1 MDRVTIEQ
9 AAHIL
14 GIEESNSE
22 LRDRLEEARSIDDE
36 EQRIV
41 DELETASE
49 EEMTALLFEARELQE
64 RRKMVVEKVAQLI
77 EESEDTHA
85 GSDALDSRVDERLE
99 DVHIAALETEKKL
112 FEMRKLVATLAIGT
126 IVATLAIGTIVATL
140 AIGTIVAISAVTP
153 ALLPKLNNLEGLW
166 PAFGWLLISVAGSI
180 IICVYSMSQVSQLFA
195 QGSVGLGRR
204 SNWSRLPGWA
214 SKLIRALPYTVL
226 ITFSAGALLIG
237 IVSFALFISA
247 SIG

>member
-14 GIEESNSE
+14 GIEEESNCE
-22 LRDRLEEARSIDDE
+22 LRDSLDEACSIDDE

-41 DELETASE
+41 DKLETASVE
-49 EEMTALLFEARELQE
+49 EKTVLLFKARELQE
-64 RRKMVVEKVAQLI
+64 RRKMVVEKVALLI
-77 EESEDTHA
+77 EESEDSHA
-85 GSDALDSRVDERLE
+85 AYDAPDSRMDERLE
-99 DVHIAALETEKKL
+99 DVRIAALDMEKNL

-126 IVATLAIGTIVATL
+126 IVATLAIGTIVA
-140 AIGTIVAISAVTP
+140 IYAVIP
-153 ALLPKLNNLEGLW
+153 ALLPILNNPEGLW
-166 PAFGWLLISVAGSI
+166 PAFSWLLISVAGSI
-180 IICVYSMSQVSQLFA
+180 ILCAFSMSQVSQLFA
-195 QGSVGLGRR
+195 RGSVGRGRR
-204 SNWSRLPGWA
+204 SRRSRLPGWA

-247 SIG
+247 SIS

>member
-14 GIEESNSE
+14 GIEEESNSE

-36 EQRIV
+36 EQRIM
-41 DELETASE
+41 DEFETASE
-49 EEMTALLFEARELQE
+49 EEERVLLFKARELQE
-64 RRKMVVEKVAQLI
+64 RRKMVVEKVALLI
-77 EESEDTHA
+77 KESEDSHA
-85 GSDALDSRVDERLE
+85 GSGALDSRVDERLE
-99 DVHIAALETEKKL
+99 DVRIAALDTEKML

-126 IVATLAIGTIVATL
+126 IVTTL

-166 PAFGWLLISVAGSI
+166 PAFGWLLISMAGSI
-180 IICVYSMSQVSQLFA
+180 ILCAYSMSQVSQLLA
-195 QGSVGLGRR
+195 RGSLGRGRR
-204 SNWSRLPGWA
+204 SKRSRLPGWA

-226 ITFSAGALLIG
+226 ITFSTGALLIG
-237 IVSFALFISA
+237 VVSFALFISA
-247 SIG
+247 SKG

>member
-14 GIEESNSE
+14 GIEEESNSE
-22 LRDRLEEARSIDDE
+22 LRDRLDEARSIDDE

-41 DELETASE
+41 DKLETASE
-49 EEMTALLFEARELQE
+49 EEKTVLLFKARELQK
-64 RRKMVVEKVAQLI
+64 RRKMVVEKVVQLI
-77 EESEDTHA
+77 EESEDSHA
-85 GSDALDSRVDERLE
+85 ASDAPDSRVDERLE
-99 DVHIAALETEKKL
+99 DVRIAALETEKKL

-126 IVATLAIGTIVATL
+126 IVATLAIGTIVA
-140 AIGTIVAISAVTP
+140 IYAVTP
-153 ALLPKLNNLEGLW
+153 ALLPKLNNPEGLW
-166 PAFGWLLISVAGSI
+166 PAFCWLLISVAGSI
-180 IICVYSMSQVSQLFA
+180 ILCAFSMSQVSQLFA
-195 QGSVGLGRR
+195 RGSVGRGRR
-204 SNWSRLPGWA
+204 SNRSRLPGWA

>member
-22 LRDRLEEARSIDDE
+22 LRDRLEDARSIDDE
-36 EQRIV
+36 GQRIV

-49 EEMTALLFEARELQE
+49 VEMTTLLFEARELQE

-126 IVATLAIGTIVATL
+126 IVA
-140 AIGTIVAISAVTP
+140 ISAVTP

-180 IICVYSMSQVSQLFA
+180 IMCVYSMSQVSQLFA

-204 SNWSRLPGWA
+204 SSWSRLPGWA
-214 SKLIRALPYTVL
+214 SKLIRALPHTVL

>member
-9 AAHIL
+9 AAHIF
-14 GIEESNSE
+14 GIGEESNSE

-36 EQRIV
+36 EQRIM
-41 DELETASE
+41 DEFETASE
-49 EEMTALLFEARELQE
+49 EEERVLLFKARELQE
-64 RRKMVVEKVAQLI
+64 RRKMVVEKVALLI
-77 EESEDTHA
+77 KESEDSHA
-85 GSDALDSRVDERLE
+85 GSGALDSRVDERLE
-99 DVHIAALETEKKL
+99 DVRIAALETEKKL

-126 IVATLAIGTIVATL
+126 IVATLAIGTIVA
-140 AIGTIVAISAVTP
+140 IYAVTP
-153 ALLPKLNNLEGLW
+153 ALLPKLNNPEGLW
-166 PAFGWLLISVAGSI
+166 PAFAWLLISVAGSI
-180 IICVYSMSQVSQLFA
+180 ILCVYSLSQVSQLCT
-195 QGSVGLGRR
+195 QGSVGRGRR
-204 SNWSRLPGWA
+204 SNRSRLPGWA

>member
-14 GIEESNSE
+14 GIEEESSFE
-22 LRDRLEEARSIDDE
+22 LRDRLNEARSIDDE

-41 DELETASE
+41 DKLETASE
-49 EEMTALLFEARELQE
+49 EELTALLFEARELQE
-64 RRKMVVEKVAQLI
+64 RRKIWVEKVAQLI

-85 GSDALDSRVDERLE
+85 ASDAPDSRVDEWLE
-99 DVHIAALETEKKL
+99 YARIAALDMEKKL
-112 FEMRKLVATLAIGT
+112 FVMRTHVS
-126 IVATLAIGTIVATL
+126 TL

-180 IICVYSMSQVSQLFA
+180 IMCVYGMSQVPQLMA
-195 QGSVGLGRR
+195 RGSVGWGRG
-204 SNWSRLPGWA
+204 SNRSRLPDWA

-237 IVSFALFISA
+237 IVSFALFIGA
-247 SIG
+247 SLG

>member
-1 MDRVTIEQ
+1 LDRLTIEQ

-14 GIEESNSE
+14 GIEEESNSE
-22 LRDRLEEARSIDDE
+22 LRDRLDEARSIDDE

-41 DELETASE
+41 DKLETASE
-49 EEMTALLFEARELQE
+49 EEMTVLLFEARELQE
-64 RRKMVVEKVAQLI
+64 RREMVVKKVAQLI
-77 EESEDTHA
+77 EESEDSHA
-85 GSDALDSRVDERLE
+85 ASDAPDSRVKERLE
-99 DVHIAALETEKKL
+99 AVRIVALDTEKKL

-126 IVATLAIGTIVATL
+126 IAITL
-140 AIGTIVAISAVTP
+140 AIGTIVAIYAVTP
-153 ALLPKLNNLEGLW
+153 ALLPKLNNPEGLW

-180 IICVYSMSQVSQLFA
+180 ILCVYSMSQVSQLFA
-195 QGSVGLGRR
+195 RGSVGRGRR
-204 SNWSRLPGWA
+204 SNKSRLPGSA

>member
-14 GIEESNSE
+14 GIEEESSSE
-22 LRDRLEEARSIDDE
+22 LRDSLEEARSIDDE
-36 EQRIV
+36 EQRIM

-49 EEMTALLFEARELQE
+49 GEKTVLLFKARELQE
-64 RRKMVVEKVAQLI
+64 RRKMVVERVAQLI
-77 EESEDTHA
+77 EESEDSHA
-85 GSDALDSRVDERLE
+85 ASDAPDSRMDERLE
-99 DVHIAALETEKKL
+99 DVREDVRIAALDMEKKL

-126 IVATLAIGTIVATL
+126 IVAIY
-140 AIGTIVAISAVTP
+140 AVTP

-180 IICVYSMSQVSQLFA
+180 IMCAFSMSQVSQLFA

-204 SNWSRLPGWA
+204 SNRSRLPGWA

-247 SIG
+247 SMG

>member
-14 GIEESNSE
+14 GIVEESSSE
-22 LRDRLEEARSIDDE
+22 LRDRLDEARSIDDE

-41 DELETASE
+41 DKLETASE
-49 EEMTALLFEARELQE
+49 EEMTVLLFEARELQE
-64 RRKMVVEKVAQLI
+64 RREMVVKKVAQLI
-77 EESEDTHA
+77 EESEDSHA
-85 GSDALDSRVDERLE
+85 ASEAVDSPVDERLE
-99 DVHIAALETEKKL
+99 DVRIAALETEKKL

-126 IVATLAIGTIVATL
+126 IAITL
-140 AIGTIVAISAVTP
+140 AIGTIVAIYAVTP
-153 ALLPKLNNLEGLW
+153 ALLPKLNNPEGLW
-166 PAFGWLLISVAGSI
+166 PAFAWLLISVAGSI
-180 IICVYSMSQVSQLFA
+180 ILCVYSLSQVSQLFA
-195 QGSVGLGRR
+195 QGSVGRGRR
-204 SNWSRLPGWA
+204 SNRSRLPGWA

>member
-9 AAHIL
+9 AAHIF
-14 GIEESNSE
+14 GIGEESNSE

-36 EQRIV
+36 EQRIM
-41 DELETASE
+41 DEFETASE
-49 EEMTALLFEARELQE
+49 EEKRVLLFKARELQE
-64 RRKMVVEKVAQLI
+64 RRKMVVEKVALLI
-77 EESEDTHA
+77 KESEDSHA
-85 GSDALDSRVDERLE
+85 GSGALDSRVDERLE
-99 DVHIAALETEKKL
+99 DVRIAALETEKKL

-126 IVATLAIGTIVATL
+126 IVATLAIGTIVA
-140 AIGTIVAISAVTP
+140 IYAVTP
-153 ALLPKLNNLEGLW
+153 ALLPKLNNPEGLW
-166 PAFGWLLISVAGSI
+166 PAFAWLLISVAGSI
-180 IICVYSMSQVSQLFA
+180 ILCVYSLSQVSQLFA
-195 QGSVGLGRR
+195 RGSVGRGRR
-204 SNWSRLPGWA
+204 SNRSNLPGWA

>member
-14 GIEESNSE
+14 SIEESNSE

-36 EQRIV
+36 EQPIV

-49 EEMTALLFEARELQE
+49 EEMTALRFEARELQE

-99 DVHIAALETEKKL
+99 DMRIAALETEKKL

-126 IVATLAIGTIVATL
+126 IVAM
-140 AIGTIVAISAVTP
+140 SAVTP

>member
-14 GIEESNSE
+14 GIEEESNSE

-36 EQRIV
+36 EQRIM

-49 EEMTALLFEARELQE
+49 EEKTVLLFKARELQE
-64 RRKMVVEKVAQLI
+64 RRKMVVEKVALLI
-77 EESEDTHA
+77 EESEDSHA
-85 GSDALDSRVDERLE
+85 GSGALDSRVDERLE
-99 DVHIAALETEKKL
+99 DVRIAALETEKKL

-126 IVATLAIGTIVATL
+126 IVATLAIGTIVA
-140 AIGTIVAISAVTP
+140 IYAVTP
-153 ALLPKLNNLEGLW
+153 ALLPKLNNPEGLW
-166 PAFGWLLISVAGSI
+166 PAFAWLLISVAGSI
-180 IICVYSMSQVSQLFA
+180 ILCVYSLSQVSQLFA
-195 QGSVGLGRR
+195 QGSLGRGRR
-204 SNWSRLPGWA
+204 SNRSRLPGWA

>member
-9 AAHIL
+9 AVHIL
-14 GIEESNSE
+14 GIEEESSSE

-36 EQRIV
+36 EQRIM
-41 DELETASE
+41 DEFETASE
-49 EEMTALLFEARELQE
+49 EEKRVLLFKARELQE
-64 RRKMVVEKVAQLI
+64 RRKMVVEKVALLI
-77 EESEDTHA
+77 EESEDSHA
-85 GSDALDSRVDERLE
+85 GSGALDSRVDERLE
-99 DVHIAALETEKKL
+99 DVRIAALETEKKL

-126 IVATLAIGTIVATL
+126 IVATLAIGTIVA
-140 AIGTIVAISAVTP
+140 IYAVTP
-153 ALLPKLNNLEGLW
+153 ALLPKLNNPEGLW
-166 PAFGWLLISVAGSI
+166 PAFAWLLISVAGSI
-180 IICVYSMSQVSQLFA
+180 ILCVYSLSQVSQLFA
-195 QGSVGLGRR
+195 QGSVGLGIR
-204 SNWSRLPGWA
+204 SNRSRLPGWA

>member
-14 GIEESNSE
+14 GIEEESNSE

-36 EQRIV
+36 EQRIM
-41 DELETASE
+41 DEFETASE
-49 EEMTALLFEARELQE
+49 EEERVLLFKARELQE
-64 RRKMVVEKVAQLI
+64 RRKMVVEKVALLI
-77 EESEDTHA
+77 KESEDSHA
-85 GSDALDSRVDERLE
+85 GSGALDSRVDERLE
-99 DVHIAALETEKKL
+99 DVRIAALETEKKL

-126 IVATLAIGTIVATL
+126 IVATLAIGTIVA
-140 AIGTIVAISAVTP
+140 IYAVTP
-153 ALLPKLNNLEGLW
+153 ALLPKLNNPEGLW
-166 PAFGWLLISVAGSI
+166 PAFAWLLISVAGSI
-180 IICVYSMSQVSQLFA
+180 ILCVYSLSQVSQLFA
-195 QGSVGLGRR
+195 QGSVGRGRR
-204 SNWSRLPGWA
+204 SNRSRLPGWA

>member
-14 GIEESNSE
+14 SIEEESSSE
-22 LRDRLEEARSIDDE
+22 LRDSLDEAHSIDDE
-36 EQRIV
+36 EQRIM

-49 EEMTALLFEARELQE
+49 EEKTLLLFKASELQE
-64 RRKMVVEKVAQLI
+64 RRKMVVEKVALLI
-77 EESEDTHA
+77 EESEDSHA
-85 GSDALDSRVDERLE
+85 ASGALDSRVDERLE
-99 DVHIAALETEKKL
+99 DVRIAALETEKKL

-126 IVATLAIGTIVATL
+126 IVATLAIGTIVA
-140 AIGTIVAISAVTP
+140 IYAVTP
-153 ALLPKLNNLEGLW
+153 ALLPKLNNPEGLW

-180 IICVYSMSQVSQLFA
+180 IMCVYSMSQVSQLFA
-195 QGSVGLGRR
+195 QGIVGLGRR
-204 SNWSRLPGWA
+204 SNRSRLPGWA

>member
-14 GIEESNSE
+14 GIEEESSSE

-36 EQRIV
+36 EQRIM

-49 EEMTALLFEARELQE
+49 EEKTVLLFKARELQE
-64 RRKMVVEKVAQLI
+64 RRKMVVEKVALLI
-77 EESEDTHA
+77 EESEDSHA
-85 GSDALDSRVDERLE
+85 ASDAPDSRMDERLE
-99 DVHIAALETEKKL
+99 DVRIAALETEKRL

-126 IVATLAIGTIVATL
+126 IVAIY
-140 AIGTIVAISAVTP
+140 AVTP
-153 ALLPKLNNLEGLW
+153 ALLPKLNNPEGLW

-180 IICVYSMSQVSQLFA
+180 ILCVYSLSQVSQLFA
-195 QGSVGLGRR
+195 RGSVGRGRR
-204 SNWSRLPGWA
+204 SNRSNLPGWA